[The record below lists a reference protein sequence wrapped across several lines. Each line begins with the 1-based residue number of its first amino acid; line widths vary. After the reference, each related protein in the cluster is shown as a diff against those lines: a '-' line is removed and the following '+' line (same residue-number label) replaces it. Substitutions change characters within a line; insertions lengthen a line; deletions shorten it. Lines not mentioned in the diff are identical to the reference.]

1 MKKLLQGTL
10 NLMVFLI
17 IFIGIPCIGGTIE
30 THYTREGQIVAA
42 GLVEDTQGELW
53 EVDTDKFEIGDN
65 VKMLMFTNCTD
76 NTIYDDEVEKLY
88 LKK

>member
-10 NLMVFLI
+10 NLMVLLMV
-17 IFIGIPCIGGTIE
+17 FIGIPCIGGTIE
-30 THYTREGQIVAA
+30 THYTREGQVVAA

-65 VKMLMFTNCTD
+65 VKMLIFTNCTD
-76 NTIYDDEVEKLY
+76 NTIYDDEIEKLY

>member
-10 NLMVFLI
+10 NLMIFLM
-17 IFIGIPCIGGTIE
+17 IFIGIPCIAGTIE
-30 THYTREGQIVAA
+30 TCYTREGQVVAA
-42 GLVEDTQGELW
+42 DLVEDAQGELW

-65 VKMLMFTNCTD
+65 VKMLMFTNYTD

>member
-1 MKKLLQGTL
+1 MKKLLQCTL
-10 NLMVFLI
+10 NLIIFLM

-42 GLVEDTQGELW
+42 DLVEDTRGGLW
-53 EVDTDKFEIGDN
+53 EVDTNKFEIGDN

-76 NTIYDDEVEKLY
+76 NTIYDDEVKKLY